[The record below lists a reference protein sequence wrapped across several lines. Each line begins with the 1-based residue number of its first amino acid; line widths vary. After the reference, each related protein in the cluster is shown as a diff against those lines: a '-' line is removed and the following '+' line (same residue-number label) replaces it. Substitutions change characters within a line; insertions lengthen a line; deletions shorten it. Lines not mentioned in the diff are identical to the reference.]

1 MNCMASTSPQ
11 SSSPLPSCLEKP
23 LPLDGFQGTP
33 DEVEQQWYDQVYLGS
48 GDRMKQL
55 TWRAV
60 IVGMLLGSILS
71 LTNLYANLK
80 MGWSF
85 GVALTAGII
94 SFALWNAFVRL
105 GISKSPMTI
114 LENTCMQSAASS
126 AGYSTGGT
134 LTSAVAALLLLTGQH
149 MPLGTTF
156 AWIFFIA
163 VLGVTMAIPMK
174 RQMINIEQIR
184 FPDSIATAETLKVL
198 YSEGKKAAGQAKALL
213 YSALFAAANAIAM
226 AAGGERWLGTVQ
238 QHILGNWYQRTI
250 FFKWDLMFVGAG
262 ALVGMKTSLSLFI
275 GGTVC
280 WALYVPWLESQK
292 LLPAG
297 AGYRESVSWTLWGG
311 TACMVVASIVAFLFQ
326 WKSIVRSFSS
336 LGAMFSLSKKRKLTD
351 VEKIETPMS
360 WFLTGQ
366 LISLGALGYL
376 AHTSFNVPYW
386 MSCIAVVISFFLA
399 LVVCR
404 ITGEANITPTGAMG
418 KVTQLIFGG
427 IAPGHV
433 TANLMAANITSGASS
448 SSADLLVDL
457 KVGYLLGAN
466 PRKQFIAQF
475 SGIFLGTLVSVLA
488 FRSMVPDANALQA
501 FNAPGARTWAATA
514 EALGMGFSHLHSIK
528 VLSIMQGV
536 ENIQTVTDALSRM
549 MHLNLDTRK
558 LISVAEEE
566 TYLRDYLQIQQYRY
580 AGKFTYS
587 ISIEAEAKGHF
598 LPKLLVQPVVEN
610 ALQHGIAKAQATGI
624 IQIRI
629 FLEQER
635 LHILVR
641 NSGPGFAPGLL
652 DGQHYCGGGSKHI
665 GLQNIDRRLHLL
677 FGDAAETRIFSG
689 EQLLTSVE
697 LILPE
702 ITESEAE
709 QDADFDRG

>member
-1 MNCMASTSPQ
+1 MPPTDSDEAQAP
-11 SSSPLPSCLEKP
+11 PSCLEKP
-23 LPLDGFQGTP
+23 LPLEGFRGTP
-33 DEVEQQWYDQVYLGS
+33 DEIEQQWYDRVYLGS

-105 GISKSPMTI
+105 GISKTPMTI

-149 MPLGTTF
+149 MPLGVTF
-156 AWIFFIA
+156 AWIFFTA

-213 YSALFAAANAIAM
+213 YSALFASANAIAM
-226 AAGGERWLGTVQ
+226 AAGGEQWLGTAQ
-238 QHILGNWYQRTI
+238 QQILGNWYHRTI

-280 WALYVPWLESQK
+280 WALYVPWLENQG
-292 LLPAG
+292 LLVHG
-297 AGYRESVSWTLWGG
+297 AGYRDAVGWTLWGG

-336 LGAMFSLSKKRKLTD
+336 LGSMFSMTKKRQLTD

-360 WFLTGQ
+360 WFLAGQ
-366 LISLGALGYL
+366 LISLIALSYL
-376 AHTSFNVPYW
+376 ANITFDVPYW
-386 MSCIAVVISFFLA
+386 MSCLAVFISFFLA

-488 FRSMVPDANALQA
+488 FRSLVPDVDALQA

-514 EALGMGFSHLHSIK
+514 EALGMGFSHLHSVK
-528 VLSIMQGV
+528 VLSIIVGG
-536 ENIQTVTDALSRM
+536 ILG
-549 MHLNLDTRK
+549 
-558 LISVAEEE
+558 LILVLIPR
-566 TYLRDYLQIQQYRY
+566 YLPA
-580 AGKFTYS
+580 AGKWLPTPIGFGLAWTIQWNDS
-587 ISIEAEAKGHF
+587 FLFFAGAMLGWAADRFFRAKSKEYKI
-598 LPKLLVQPVVEN
+598 PT
-610 ALQHGIAKAQATGI
+610 ASGI
-624 IQIRI
+624 IAGAA
-629 FLEQER
+629 LTGMA
-635 LHILVR
+635 ILMF
-641 NSGPGFAPGLL
+641 SIY
-652 DGQHYCGGGSKHI
+652 Q
-665 GLQNIDRRLHLL
+665 
-677 FGDAAETRIFSG
+677 AAR
-689 EQLLTSVE
+689 
-697 LILPE
+697 
-702 ITESEAE
+702 
-709 QDADFDRG
+709 

>member
-1 MNCMASTSPQ
+1 MAPTESQ
-11 SSSPLPSCLEKP
+11 SSPAPLSCLEKP

-33 DEVEQQWYDQVYLGS
+33 DEIEQQWYDRVYLGS

-85 GVALTAGII
+85 GVALTAVII

-149 MPLGTTF
+149 MPLGVTF

-213 YSALFAAANAIAM
+213 YSALFASANAIAM
-226 AAGGERWLGTVQ
+226 AAGGEQWLGTAQ
-238 QHILGNWYQRTI
+238 QQILGNWYQRTI

-280 WALYVPWLESQK
+280 WALYVPWLESQG

-297 AGYRESVSWTLWGG
+297 AGYRDSVGWTLWGG

-336 LGAMFSLSKKRKLTD
+336 LGAMFSLTKRRELTD

-360 WFLTGQ
+360 WFLAGQ
-366 LISLGALGYL
+366 LVSLGALGYL
-376 AHTSFNVPYW
+376 AYVTFDVPYW
-386 MSCIAVVISFFLA
+386 MSCIAVIISFFLA

-488 FRSMVPDANALQA
+488 FRSMVPDVDALQA

-528 VLSIMQGV
+528 VLSIIAGG
-536 ENIQTVTDALSRM
+536 ILG
-549 MHLNLDTRK
+549 
-558 LISVAEEE
+558 LILVLVPR
-566 TYLRDYLQIQQYRY
+566 YLPA
-580 AGKFTYS
+580 AGKWLPTPIGFGLAWAIQWNDS
-587 ISIEAEAKGHF
+587 FLFFAGAVLGWAADRFFKAKSKEYKI
-598 LPKLLVQPVVEN
+598 PT
-610 ALQHGIAKAQATGI
+610 ASGI
-624 IQIRI
+624 IAGAA
-629 FLEQER
+629 LTGMA
-635 LHILVR
+635 ILMF
-641 NSGPGFAPGLL
+641 SIY
-652 DGQHYCGGGSKHI
+652 Q
-665 GLQNIDRRLHLL
+665 
-677 FGDAAETRIFSG
+677 AAR
-689 EQLLTSVE
+689 
-697 LILPE
+697 
-702 ITESEAE
+702 
-709 QDADFDRG
+709 

>member
-1 MNCMASTSPQ
+1 MAPTESQ
-11 SSSPLPSCLEKP
+11 SSPAPLSCLEKP

-33 DEVEQQWYDQVYLGS
+33 DEIEQQWYDRVYLGS

-149 MPLGTTF
+149 MPLGVTF

-213 YSALFAAANAIAM
+213 YSALFASANAIAM
-226 AAGGERWLGTVQ
+226 AAGGEQWLGTAQ
-238 QHILGNWYQRTI
+238 QQILGNWYQRTI

-280 WALYVPWLESQK
+280 WALYVPWLESQG

-297 AGYRESVSWTLWGG
+297 AGYRDSVGWTLWGG

-336 LGAMFSLSKKRKLTD
+336 LGAMFSLTKRRELTD

-360 WFLTGQ
+360 WFLAGQ
-366 LISLGALGYL
+366 LVSLAALGYL
-376 AHTSFNVPYW
+376 AHVTFDVPYW
-386 MSCIAVVISFFLA
+386 MSCIAVIISFFLA

-457 KVGYLLGAN
+457 KVGYLLGAIHRPVFRNLPGN
-466 PRKQFIAQF
+466 PRLRAGLPLHGPRRGRASGLQCSWSQNMGGHGGSAGHGLQPPAQHQGSLHHRGRHPRPH
-475 SGIFLGTLVSVLA
+475 SGACPPLPSRRGKMAPHPHRLRAGLGHPVERLLPLLG
-488 FRSMVPDANALQA
+488 R
-501 FNAPGARTWAATA
+501 GRAR
-514 EALGMGFSHLHSIK
+514 LGRGPLF
-528 VLSIMQGV
+528 QG
-536 ENIQTVTDALSRM
+536 
-549 MHLNLDTRK
+549 
-558 LISVAEEE
+558 
-566 TYLRDYLQIQQYRY
+566 QIQ
-580 AGKFTYS
+580 
-587 ISIEAEAKGHF
+587 
-598 LPKLLVQPVVEN
+598 
-610 ALQHGIAKAQATGI
+610 GI
-624 IQIRI
+624 
-629 FLEQER
+629 
-635 LHILVR
+635 
-641 NSGPGFAPGLL
+641 
-652 DGQHYCGGGSKHI
+652 
-665 GLQNIDRRLHLL
+665 
-677 FGDAAETRIFSG
+677 
-689 EQLLTSVE
+689 
-697 LILPE
+697 
-702 ITESEAE
+702 
-709 QDADFDRG
+709 

>member
-1 MNCMASTSPQ
+1 MAPTESQ
-11 SSSPLPSCLEKP
+11 SSPAPLSCLEKP

-33 DEVEQQWYDQVYLGS
+33 DEIEQQWYDRVYLGS

-149 MPLGTTF
+149 MPLGVTF

-213 YSALFAAANAIAM
+213 YSALFASANAIAM
-226 AAGGERWLGTVQ
+226 AAGGEQWLGTAQ
-238 QHILGNWYQRTI
+238 QQILGNWYHRTI

-280 WALYVPWLESQK
+280 WALYVPWLESQG

-297 AGYRESVSWTLWGG
+297 AGYRDSVGWTLWGG

-336 LGAMFSLSKKRKLTD
+336 LGAMFSLTKRRELTD

-360 WFLTGQ
+360 WFLAGQ
-366 LISLGALGYL
+366 LVSLAALGYL
-376 AHTSFNVPYW
+376 AHATFDVPYW
-386 MSCIAVVISFFLA
+386 MSCIAVIISFFLA

-448 SSADLLVDL
+448 SSADPCSWTSRW
-457 KVGYLLGAN
+457 ATCWEPIPASN
-466 PRKQFIAQF
+466 SSP
-475 SGIFLGTLVSVLA
+475 SSPE
-488 FRSMVPDANALQA
+488 SSWEHSSPCWPS
-501 FNAPGARTWAATA
+501 APWSRTWTRFRPSTLRGPEHGRPLRKRWAWVSATCTASRFFPSSRAASSASFWCLSPATFPPQANGSPPPSASGWPGPSSGTTPSSSLRGPCSAGPRTA
-514 EALGMGFSHLHSIK
+514 FSRPNHGNIKSPPPPASLRAL
-528 VLSIMQGV
+528 
-536 ENIQTVTDALSRM
+536 
-549 MHLNLDTRK
+549 
-558 LISVAEEE
+558 
-566 TYLRDYLQIQQYRY
+566 
-580 AGKFTYS
+580 
-587 ISIEAEAKGHF
+587 
-598 LPKLLVQPVVEN
+598 P
-610 ALQHGIAKAQATGI
+610 
-624 IQIRI
+624 
-629 FLEQER
+629 
-635 LHILVR
+635 
-641 NSGPGFAPGLL
+641 
-652 DGQHYCGGGSKHI
+652 
-665 GLQNIDRRLHLL
+665 
-677 FGDAAETRIFSG
+677 
-689 EQLLTSVE
+689 
-697 LILPE
+697 
-702 ITESEAE
+702 
-709 QDADFDRG
+709 